1 MTDEAG
7 AWGRAERPAAAAF
20 TGALLACVLWPLR
33 QNWRPAAE
41 RRDGFPLSYYPM
53 FSARRRATVALNY
66 VLVEDRRGGRRCLAH
81 RHLGPGGLNQVR
93 RQLNRMVTEGA
104 ADVLARDIAARLA
117 GTGAAA
123 EIGRVHV
130 VRGRFHLDRCFE
142 HHQALGR
149 EELLATAELPG

>member
-7 AWGRAERPAAAAF
+7 AWGRAERPVTAAL

-33 QNWRPAAE
+33 QNWRPAHD
-41 RRDGFPLSYYPM
+41 RQDGFPLSYYPM
-53 FSARRRATVALNY
+53 FSARRRATVTVNY
-66 VLVEDRRGGRRCLAH
+66 VVVEDRRGGRRFLAH

-93 RQLNRMVTEGA
+93 RQLNRMITEGA
-104 ADVLARDIAARLA
+104 ADVLARDVAARLA

-123 EIGRVHV
+123 QIARVHV

-142 HHQALGR
+142 HHQTLGR
-149 EELLATAELPG
+149 EQLLATAELPG